1 MPGGEHMI
9 KPQALIVFL
18 AVLAVCVPG
27 AGATGLQVTVDNG
40 STENLFPWW
49 PLAFPSG
56 CRIQMLY
63 DRSAINYAGAVN
75 EFELQK
81 STYATSTYA
90 GAKFYLCHTGLAALT
105 NNFRNNYGGN
115 TPALVASF
123 SSYNLPARSG
133 FYPIP
138 MATTFAYNNADNLI
152 LEITYESSSGAG
164 AGLYCGSMSTPH
176 RCFGRGSS
184 AETGTVDYWGYNA
197 RLSFSYYSG
206 VAPASLGRVKALFR

>member
-1 MPGGEHMI
+1 MKKSTRLIIPFM
-9 KPQALIVFL
+9 ALAAL
-18 AVLAVCVPG
+18 AAA
-27 AGATGLQVTVDNG
+27 AGATGYQVTVDNG

-49 PLAFPSG
+49 PLAFPGG

-81 STYATSTYA
+81 STAATSTYA
-90 GAKFYLCHTGLAALT
+90 GAKFYLCHTSLSALT
-105 NNFRNNYGGN
+105 KNFRDNYGGN
-115 TPALVASF
+115 TPALVATF
-123 SSYNLPARSG
+123 SSYVLPARGG
-133 FYPIP
+133 FYPVP
-138 MATTFAYNNADNLI
+138 MATTFAYNNVDNLI

-164 AGLYCGSMSTPH
+164 AGLYCGSMSTYH
-176 RCFGRGSS
+176 RCFGRGAG